1 MVITT
6 HLKKYF
12 LIFVQGDFQ
21 LDLRDS
27 DFGMKVYEA
36 VFNFSFWGVSIFN
49 LIIIE
54 SDRFWVPNRTILN
67 CIGSLCELCFERFF
81 TLAWSDNCLC

>member
-12 LIFVQGDFQ
+12 MIFVQGDFQ

-36 VFNFSFWGVSIFN
+36 VFNFSF
-49 LIIIE
+49 
-54 SDRFWVPNRTILN
+54 
-67 CIGSLCELCFERFF
+67 
-81 TLAWSDNCLC
+81 